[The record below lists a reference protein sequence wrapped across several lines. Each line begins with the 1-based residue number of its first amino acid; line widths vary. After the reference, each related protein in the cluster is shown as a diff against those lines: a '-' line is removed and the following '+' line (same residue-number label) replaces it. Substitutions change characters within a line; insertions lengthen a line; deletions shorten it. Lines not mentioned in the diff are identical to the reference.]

1 MGKRDGV
8 DTHRTALLSHKE
20 GDITP
25 RAATR
30 KEAETIT
37 LSEVSKPRED
47 KSHMIALGGGV

>member
-37 LSEVSKPRED
+37 LSEVSKSRED